1 MNSWEWLT
9 VGHKTSAGS
18 IWATGHAYIS
28 YIMIY
33 DYILLEHIA
42 YLFWKTTLVQ
52 NGGRTAPTQFETCL
66 PMPTHVYANVCRFR
80 CKHLHTHTYIY
91 IYIFDIYTYR
101 SSSGGSLGSSSQ
113 SKHPTNQIP
122 LHSPQSLRQRC
133 QRCFPPRCKAVSPQ
147 DDRRKFRSQ
156 TSDNMDRWKA
166 EMGRVREEK
175 RRRKKIK
182 KEKVSE
188 ERRSRWAKG

>member
-1 MNSWEWLT
+1 
-9 VGHKTSAGS
+9 
-18 IWATGHAYIS
+18 
-28 YIMIY
+28 MITY
-33 DYILLEHIA
+33 YWNILHTFFERQL
-42 YLFWKTTLVQ
+42 LFKMVAELHQ
-52 NGGRTAPTQFETCL
+52 L
-66 PMPTHVYANVCRFR
+66 SLKHVYLCLRMYMQMYVYSDVNIYT
-80 CKHLHTHTYIY
+80 HTH

-156 TSDNMDRWKA
+156 TSDNMDR
-166 EMGRVREEK
+166 
-175 RRRKKIK
+175 
-182 KEKVSE
+182 
-188 ERRSRWAKG
+188 